1 MVKALRNFF
10 YWSLNYQVFCLLMV
24 MTPAKS
30 LYSQESFCKFFAP
43 SDSFHRQRFEL
54 AVTGASITYT
64 VFATGLYSA
73 WYRQQGLGKFHFFN
87 DWNEWMLMDKLGH
100 SYSSYI
106 QSELLYSGCQW
117 TGMKKKNALLWSIG
131 TSLLFQHT
139 IEIMDGFGKGYGFSW
154 SDVGAN
160 FLGSGCF
167 ALQQGL
173 WNEQRFRIRYS
184 AHLEDYSKDNPILPQ
199 RAEYLY
205 GHGALQRILKDYNG
219 QTYWLSFHPTLAWG
233 IEQDFW
239 PSWLELSIGFGAKN
253 LYGARSN
260 DWVDSMGTHRE
271 AGPAYPRTNQYYLSL
286 DINFRKIPV
295 RNAFWRSIIHT
306 VGIFKIPAP
315 ALEFNSP
322 GSVRW
327 NWLAF

>member
-1 MVKALRNFF
+1 MVLA
-10 YWSLNYQVFCLLMV
+10 SL
-24 MTPAKS
+24 TS
-30 LYSQESFCKFFAP
+30 LFSQESFSGFFTP
-43 SDSFHRQRFEL
+43 SDSFNRKRFEL

-106 QSELLYSGCQW
+106 QSELVYHGCLW
-117 TGMKKKNALLWSIG
+117 TGMKKRNALLWSMG

-139 IEIMDGFGKGYGFSW
+139 IEVMDGFGKGYGFSW

-167 ALQQGL
+167 ALQQEL

-184 AHLEDYSKDNPILPQ
+184 AHPAIYSKDNPMLQQ

-205 GHGALQRILKDYNG
+205 GHDALQRILKDYNG

-233 IEQDFW
+233 IAQNFW
-239 PSWLELSIGFGAKN
+239 PSWLELSIGYGVKN

-260 DWVDSMGTHRE
+260 DWLDPMGNHITT
-271 AGPAYPRTNQYYLSL
+271 GSDYPRTKQYYLSL

-295 RNAFWRSIIHT
+295 RNTFWRTIIHT
-306 VGIFKIPAP
+306 IGIFKIPAP
-315 ALEFNSP
+315 ALEINSP